1 MGLSEHEQRLLE
13 ELEKDLYESDQGFAN
28 RVKKQDPERKS
39 STRLIL
45 GVLSLVAGLGMLIFA
60 VSLQV
65 AFFGIAAFAVMF
77 IGVVL
82 ISSNLK
88 LPSIPSSGGGKSS
101 GSFFEDRWNKR
112 FGE

>member
-1 MGLSEHEQRLLE
+1 MGLSEHEQRMLE

-39 STRLIL
+39 SSRLIL

-60 VSLQV
+60 VALQV

-82 ISSNLK
+82 ISGNLK
-88 LPSIPSSGGGKSS
+88 LPNLPGGESGSSGN
-101 GSFFEDRWNKR
+101 FFEDRWNKR

>member
-39 STRLIL
+39 SGRLIL
-45 GVLSLVAGLGMLIFA
+45 GVLSMVAGLGMLIFA

-77 IGVVL
+77 IGVIL
-82 ISSNLK
+82 ISSNLRLPN
-88 LPSIPSSGGGKSS
+88 LPSGSGGAS
-101 GSFFEDRWNKR
+101 GNFFEDRWNKR

>member
-39 STRLIL
+39 SGRLIL
-45 GVLSLVAGLGMLIFA
+45 GVLSMVAGLGMLIFA

-65 AFFGIAAFAVMF
+65 PFVGIAAFAVMF
-77 IGVVL
+77 IAVVL

-88 LPSIPSSGGGKSS
+88 MPSLPTAGEGSSGN
-101 GSFFEDRWNKR
+101 FFEDRWNKR

>member
-13 ELEKDLYESDQGFAN
+13 ELEKDLYESDQAFAN

-39 STRLIL
+39 SSRLIL
-45 GVLSLVAGLGMLIFA
+45 GVLSVVAGLGMLIFA
-60 VSLQV
+60 VALQV

-82 ISSNLK
+82 VSSNLK
-88 LPSIPSSGGGKSS
+88 LPNLPSAGSGSS

>member
-13 ELEKDLYESDQGFAN
+13 ELEKDLYESDQDFAN

-39 STRLIL
+39 SGRLIL
-45 GVLSLVAGLGMLIFA
+45 GVLSMVAGLGMLIFA

-65 AFFGIAAFAVMF
+65 AFVGIAAFAVMF

-88 LPSIPSSGGGKSS
+88 MPSLPSGSDGSS

>member
-45 GVLSLVAGLGMLIFA
+45 GVLALVAGLGMLIFA

-88 LPSIPSSGGGKSS
+88 LPSLPSGSGGSQ

>member
-1 MGLSEHEQRLLE
+1 MGLSEHEQRMLE
-13 ELEKDLYESDQGFAN
+13 ELAKDLYESDQDFAN

-39 STRLIL
+39 SSRLVL
-45 GVLSLVAGLGMLIFA
+45 GVLALVAGLGLLLFA
-60 VSLQV
+60 VALQV
-65 AFFGIAAFAVMF
+65 APFGIAAFLVMF

-88 LPSIPSSGGGKSS
+88 LPNIPDGKAS

-112 FGE
+112 FD

>member
-1 MGLSEHEQRLLE
+1 MGLSEHEQRMLE
-13 ELEKDLYESDQGFAN
+13 ELEKDLYESDQDFAN

-39 STRLIL
+39 SSRLVL
-45 GVLSLVAGLGMLIFA
+45 GVLALVAGLGLLLFA

-65 AFFGIAAFAVMF
+65 APFGIAAFLVMF

-88 LPSIPSSGGGKSS
+88 LPSVPDGKSS
-101 GSFFEDRWNKR
+101 GKFFEDRWNKR
-112 FGE
+112 FD